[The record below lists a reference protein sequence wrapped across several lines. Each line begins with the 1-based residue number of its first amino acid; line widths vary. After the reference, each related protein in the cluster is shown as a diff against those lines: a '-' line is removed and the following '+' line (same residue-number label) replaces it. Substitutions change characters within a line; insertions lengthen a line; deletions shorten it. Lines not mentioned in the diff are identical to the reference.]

1 MYRDYFFT
9 RKKKNSNNTFLKLIP
24 VILHAVYNIIKNKI
38 WLTMHN
44 HLNTLRN
51 SIRIVRAKL
60 SVEYKTQ
67 AQNKVI
73 RQIQGLKQWRYAKKI
88 ALYHAFQGE
97 IDLSELWRTA
107 PLQGK
112 YCAFPVLTEQQS
124 LMFLPATPASS
135 FSKNRF
141 GIQEPDIPLERAIPP
156 EQFDIIFMPL
166 VAFDSACN
174 RLGMGGGYYDRTF
187 ANSRGKYLI
196 GLAYDFQRVPQLIP
210 RAWDVSLD
218 AIITPS
224 EIFWHK

>member
-1 MYRDYFFT
+1 MAH
-9 RKKKNSNNTFLKLIP
+9 N
-24 VILHAVYNIIKNKI
+24 
-38 WLTMHN
+38 LTI
-44 HLNTLRN
+44 LRN
-51 SIRIVRAKL
+51 TIRNVRAHL
-60 SVEYKTQ
+60 SKSYKIQ
-67 AQNKVI
+67 AQNKII
-73 RQIQGLKQWRYAKKI
+73 RQIKTLEEWRYAKKI

-124 LMFLPATPASS
+124 LLFLPATPASS

-141 GIQEPDIPLERAIPP
+141 GIEEPNIALSQAIPP
-156 EQFDIIFMPL
+156 EQFDLIFMPL

-174 RLGMGGGYYDRTF
+174 RLGMGGGYYDRTL
-187 ANSRGKYLI
+187 ADSKGKCLI

-210 RAWDVSLD
+210 QPWDVPVD

-224 EIFWHK
+224 RIFWR